1 MPELGY
7 QSSAPPTMEAEA
19 EAKSER
25 RPRTPE
31 SFRQL
36 FPDYDKFY
44 DAAAHGDIETVKTML
59 DAGVDVERQR
69 DDGATPL
76 VIAISK
82 RHADIVQLLLER
94 GIDVDSPVLNA
105 PPVFHAVKA
114 SEHAPRLIQLL
125 LDHGADVQ
133 ATTGPAN
140 MTALHWAA
148 VNGMIHA
155 VDFLIDKGLDVD
167 RRCKRG
173 KTALVLAAENG
184 HTTVVKLLLAKGAD
198 LHARSGNG
206 GTALVWAAS
215 CGHVETARY
224 LIEEGSR
231 LEDRDEENLTAL
243 SIASDSGH
251 LEMVELLIEKGAD
264 VNALSTEPRKSTP
277 AVWAAILGHDKVLK
291 TLIQHGADLSVT
303 LNDGATLIDATLKR
317 GRLNTTK
324 TLLEAIG
331 GPDYPKDSVALQI
344 AATKCVAGMS
354 PLIKVISLMFPHINT
369 HDAPPEKWG
378 WIGWMLDQG
387 GELVK
392 PMAMLKLLQFALYDG
407 ELGIVAELLRLGVD
421 PNTTVF
427 DGDTPLHVA
436 VGRHNKDLLR
446 ILLDSGADPARP
458 SKSADTLMLTPLHYA
473 VVQLSTDAKKDTS
486 IVDMLLATG
495 KCRLMEGEG
504 AACTVFAYV
513 LRRFERWENGLA
525 EELAFRMLDSISDV
539 NEDRSNDGCTLMH
552 AAYKVPGLIDEL
564 LQKGADINAKD
575 KYGKTPF
582 LMACRSGPGLLK
594 FLVSRGA
601 DPFAVA
607 IDGRSALHIA
617 AANGRGLVLEYLL
630 NLDIAEEGKLDIEA
644 KNNREHVPLIVAMIA
659 HHEEAALYLLD
670 RGAAPTGHRFDR
682 RKATALHFAAMA
694 SMHRVADRILADPD
708 SINEI
713 NVHDTKGQSPL
724 AMACMAPS
732 PTIVPALLSHG
743 AHINDPNPL
752 TGDTPLHTAL
762 QRPHHMG
769 PRDKRYGNPALILL
783 HHPDID
789 IAPRDS
795 QLRTPLHLASLH
807 HNVPATELLLAKNAD
822 PDCTDKYGKT
832 PLSYASNP
840 NIAILLLEHG
850 ANVNHAEPNGW
861 TPVHRAVERCWVNAY
876 EVLVSNGADLETK
889 TGDDGLSARERMKR
903 MGGYVRWV
911 RREDE
916 FLVEDVKMEEQR
928 ARELEG

>member
-1 MPELGY
+1 MEHDRHGSEVPELGY

-133 ATTGPAN
+133 ATTRPAN

-224 LIEEGSR
+224 LIEEG
-231 LEDRDEENLTAL
+231 TAL

-331 GPDYPKDSVALQI
+331 
-344 AATKCVAGMS
+344 
-354 PLIKVISLMFPHINT
+354 
-369 HDAPPEKWG
+369 
-378 WIGWMLDQG
+378 
-387 GELVK
+387 
-392 PMAMLKLLQFALYDG
+392 
-407 ELGIVAELLRLGVD
+407 
-421 PNTTVF
+421 
-427 DGDTPLHVA
+427 
-436 VGRHNKDLLR
+436 RHNKYLLR

-789 IAPRDS
+789 ITPRDS